1 MLTKISSPLFQLSRW
16 QKRLIMLTFDC
27 LLLSSAIW
35 AAFAIRLGSWW
46 PGLSD
51 GVWLLILAP
60 MLTVPIFIKLG
71 LYRAVVRY
79 ISGQAMIA
87 VLKGVTLSTIFL
99 AIIAYIAD
107 FQGVPRSV
115 LIIYWFVASLL
126 IGSSRYWMR
135 LQYQRLHNK
144 QYERVPVL
152 IYGAGHSGT
161 QLANAL
167 SASAEFQ
174 PVGFI
179 DDDATLQ
186 KLTIHALKVYAPNKL
201 EDLVVKLNIRKIL
214 LAMPSASTVRRREII
229 QALES
234 LPVQVLTLPSMVD
247 LVDGKIS
254 IAALREISI
263 DDLLG
268 REAVYPDEALLRANI
283 TAKVVMVTGAGGSIG
298 SELCRQ
304 IIKLQPQALLL
315 FEQSEFALYS
325 IHQELSAAFETVL
338 PLLGSVTDSIR
349 LAEIMQ
355 HFNVQTIYHAAAYK
369 HVPMVEHNVL
379 EGIRNNILGTWRTAL
394 AAQQAQVETFVLI
407 STDKAVRPT
416 NTMGAT
422 KRCAELLLQAL
433 NRQYGTKPTCFTMV
447 RFGNVL
453 GSSGSVVPL
462 FQEQIRKGGPITLT
476 HQDIIRYFMTIPEA
490 SQLVIQAGAMGQ
502 GGDVFVLDMGEP
514 VRIYDLAKRMIK
526 LSGLDIKSTETP
538 EGDIEI
544 QTTGLRPGEK
554 LYEELL
560 IGDNVLPTQHSRIL
574 RAQEIE
580 LPFALLVEYIQ
591 QFESLIEQQQVES
604 ARNLLQT
611 IVQEFKPQCAV
622 VDWLCTKLPKVA

>member
-1 MLTKISSPLFQLSRW
+1 MFTKISSPLFQLSRW
-16 QKRLIMLTFDC
+16 QKRLIMLTCDFI
-27 LLLSSAIW
+27 LLAFAVW
-35 AAFAIRLGSWW
+35 AAFAIRLGSWS
-46 PGLSD
+46 PPLND
-51 GVWLLILAP
+51 GIWLLILAP
-60 MLTVPIFIKLG
+60 TLTIPIFVKVG

-79 ISGQAMIA
+79 IGGQAMIA
-87 VLKGVTLSTIFL
+87 VLKGVTSSTVL
-99 AIIAYIAD
+99 LTLIAYVAD
-107 FQGVPRSV
+107 LQGIPRSV
-115 LIIYWFVASLL
+115 FIIYWFVAFLL
-126 IGSSRYWMR
+126 IGSSRYWIR
-135 LQYQRLHNK
+135 LQFQHLHNK
-144 QYERVPVL
+144 QYERTPVL

-174 PVGFI
+174 PMGFV
-179 DDDATLQ
+179 DDDLHLQ
-186 KLTIHALKVYAPNKL
+186 KLSIQALKVYSPKQL
-201 EDLVVKLNIRKIL
+201 PELVVKFGIKKIL
-214 LAMPSASTVRRREII
+214 LVIPSASIARRREII
-229 QALES
+229 QSLES
-234 LPVQVLTLPSMVD
+234 LPVQVLTLPSRAD

-254 IAALREISI
+254 ITALREISI

-268 REAVYPDEALLRANI
+268 REAVNPDAALLRANI
-283 TAKVVMVTGAGGSIG
+283 THKVVMVTGAGGSIG
-298 SELCRQ
+298 SEICRQ
-304 IIKLQPQALLL
+304 IVMLEPQALLL
-315 FEQSEFALYS
+315 FEQSEFALYN
-325 IHQELSAAFETVL
+325 IHQELSASFDKIL

-349 LAEIMQ
+349 LIEIMQ

-394 AAQQAQVETFVLI
+394 AAQQAKVETFVLI

-433 NRQYGTKPTCFTMV
+433 HRTYSNAPTRFTMV

-490 SQLVIQAGAMGQ
+490 AQLVIQAGAMGQ

-526 LSGLDIKSTETP
+526 LSGLQLKDHP
-538 EGDIEI
+538 HVEGDIEI
-544 QTTGLRPGEK
+544 QITGLRPGEK

-560 IGDNVLPTQHSRIL
+560 IGDDVLPTQHNRIL
-574 RAQEIE
+574 RAQETE
-580 LPFALLVEYIQ
+580 LPLVTLMAYIQ
-591 QFESLIEQQQVES
+591 QFEALIAQQNAEH
-604 ARNLLQT
+604 ARQLLQNV
-611 IVQEFKPQCAV
+611 VQEFKPQCEV
-622 VDWLCTKLPKVA
+622 VDLLYAKLPKVA

>member
-1 MLTKISSPLFQLSRW
+1 MFTKISSSLFEINRW
-16 QKRLIMLTFDC
+16 QKRLIMLTCDFI
-27 LLLSSAIW
+27 LLAFAVW
-35 AAFAIRLGSWW
+35 AAFAIRLGSWS
-46 PGLSD
+46 PPLND
-51 GVWLLILAP
+51 GIWLLILAP
-60 MLTVPIFIKLG
+60 TLTIPIFVKVG

-79 ISGQAMIA
+79 IGGQAMIA
-87 VLKGVTLSTIFL
+87 VLKGVTLSTVL
-99 AIIAYIAD
+99 LTSIAYAAD
-107 FQGVPRSV
+107 LQGVPRSV
-115 LIIYWFVASLL
+115 FIIYWFVAFLL
-126 IGSSRYWMR
+126 IGSSRYWIR
-135 LQYQRLHNK
+135 LQFQHLHNK
-144 QYERVPVL
+144 QYERTPVL

-174 PVGFI
+174 PMGFV
-179 DDDATLQ
+179 DDDLHLQ
-186 KLTIHALKVYAPNKL
+186 KLSIQALKVYSPKQL
-201 EDLVVKLNIRKIL
+201 PELVVKFGIKKIL
-214 LAMPSASTVRRREII
+214 LAIPSASIARRREII
-229 QALES
+229 QSLES
-234 LPVQVLTLPSMVD
+234 LPVQVLTLPSMAD

-254 IAALREISI
+254 ITALREISI

-268 REAVYPDEALLRANI
+268 REAVNPDAALLRANI
-283 TAKVVMVTGAGGSIG
+283 TYKVVMVTGAGGSIG
-298 SELCRQ
+298 SEICRQ
-304 IIKLQPQALLL
+304 IVMLEPQALLL
-315 FEQSEFALYS
+315 FEQSEFALYN
-325 IHQELSAAFETVL
+325 IHQELSASFDKVL

-349 LAEIMQ
+349 LIEIMQ

-394 AAQQAQVETFVLI
+394 AAQQAKVETFVLI

-433 NRQYGTKPTCFTMV
+433 HRTYSDAPTRFTMV

-490 SQLVIQAGAMGQ
+490 AQLVIQAGAMGQ

-526 LSGLDIKSTETP
+526 LSGLQLKDHP
-538 EGDIEI
+538 HVEGDIEI
-544 QTTGLRPGEK
+544 QITGLRPGEK

-560 IGDNVLPTQHSRIL
+560 IGDNVLPTQHTRIL
-574 RAQEIE
+574 RAQETE
-580 LPFALLVEYIQ
+580 LPLVTLMAYIQ
-591 QFESLIEQQQVES
+591 QFEALIAQQNAEQ
-604 ARNLLQT
+604 ARQLLQS
-611 IVQEFKPQCAV
+611 IVQEFKPQCEV
-622 VDWLCTKLPKVA
+622 VDLLYAKLPKVA

>member
-1 MLTKISSPLFQLSRW
+1 MLTKISSPLFQLNRW
-16 QKRLIMLTFDC
+16 QKRLIMLIFDYV
-27 LLLSSAIW
+27 LLGFAVW
-35 AAFAIRLGSWW
+35 VAFAIRLGSWW
-46 PGLSD
+46 PNLND
-51 GVWLLILAP
+51 GVWFLILAP
-60 MLTVPIFIKLG
+60 TLTIPIFVRLG

-99 AIIAYIAD
+99 AIIAYIAG

-115 LIIYWFVASLL
+115 FIIYWFVAFLL

-167 SASAEFQ
+167 SASAEFK

-179 DDDATLQ
+179 DDDETLQ
-186 KLTIHALKVYAPNKL
+186 KLTIHALKVYAPSQLDN
-201 EDLVVKLNIRKIL
+201 LVVKLNIRKIL
-214 LAMPSASTVRRREII
+214 LAMPSAPLARRRKII
-229 QALES
+229 HTLEH
-234 LPVQVLTLPSMVD
+234 LPVQALTLPSMAD

-268 REAVYPDEALLRANI
+268 REPVQPDEVLLRANI

-325 IHQELSAAFETVL
+325 IHQELSAAFENVL
-338 PLLGSVTDSIR
+338 PLLGSVTDSVR
-349 LAEIMQ
+349 LLEIMQ
-355 HFNVQTIYHAAAYK
+355 HFKVQTIYHAAAYK

-379 EGIRNNILGTWRTAL
+379 EGIRNNILGTWRTAVM
-394 AAQQAQVETFVLI
+394 AQQAQVETFVLI

-433 NRQYGTKPTCFTMV
+433 NRQYGTKPTRFTMV

-560 IGDNVLPTQHSRIL
+560 IGDNVLPTRHSRIL

-580 LPFALLVEYIQ
+580 LPLALLVEYIQ

>member
-1 MLTKISSPLFQLSRW
+1 
-16 QKRLIMLTFDC
+16 
-27 LLLSSAIW
+27 
-35 AAFAIRLGSWW
+35 
-46 PGLSD
+46 
-51 GVWLLILAP
+51 
-60 MLTVPIFIKLG
+60 
-71 LYRAVVRY
+71 
-79 ISGQAMIA
+79 
-87 VLKGVTLSTIFL
+87 
-99 AIIAYIAD
+99 
-107 FQGVPRSV
+107 
-115 LIIYWFVASLL
+115 
-126 IGSSRYWMR
+126 
-135 LQYQRLHNK
+135 
-144 QYERVPVL
+144 
-152 IYGAGHSGT
+152 
-161 QLANAL
+161 
-167 SASAEFQ
+167 
-174 PVGFI
+174 
-179 DDDATLQ
+179 
-186 KLTIHALKVYAPNKL
+186 
-201 EDLVVKLNIRKIL
+201 
-214 LAMPSASTVRRREII
+214 
-229 QALES
+229 
-234 LPVQVLTLPSMVD
+234 
-247 LVDGKIS
+247 
-254 IAALREISI
+254 
-263 DDLLG
+263 
-268 REAVYPDEALLRANI
+268 
-283 TAKVVMVTGAGGSIG
+283 
-298 SELCRQ
+298 
-304 IIKLQPQALLL
+304 
-315 FEQSEFALYS
+315 
-325 IHQELSAAFETVL
+325 
-338 PLLGSVTDSIR
+338 
-349 LAEIMQ
+349 MQ

-433 NRQYGTKPTCFTMV
+433 NRQYGIKPTRFTMV

-462 FQEQIRKGGPITLT
+462 FQEQIRKGGAITLT

-591 QFESLIEQQQVES
+591 QFESLIEQQQIEA

-622 VDWLCTKLPKVA
+622 VDLLYAKLPKVA